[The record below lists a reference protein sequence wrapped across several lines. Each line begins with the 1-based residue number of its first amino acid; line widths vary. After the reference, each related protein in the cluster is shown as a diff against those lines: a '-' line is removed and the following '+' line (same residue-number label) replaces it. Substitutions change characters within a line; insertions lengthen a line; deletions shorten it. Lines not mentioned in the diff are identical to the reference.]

1 MAAMLSPQ
9 LTAPLPFV
17 PTLRPRPRRLPP
29 PDAFAA
35 SGSPHRTAGVA
46 LRGCREITLSTL
58 HFRRCNP
65 VARRFHGFE
74 NTISLWT
81 EHNKQAL
88 FASDQDSPS
97 TDTKQSSS
105 SSPGGPPILTILAGV
120 IVFLLVLWVAGSIL
134 TWIVGLAFGT
144 AK

>member
-9 LTAPLPFV
+9 LTAPVPFV

-35 SGSPHRTAGVA
+35 SVSPLRIAGLA
-46 LRGCREITLSTL
+46 LRGY
-58 HFRRCNP
+58 RRCNP
-65 VARRFHGFE
+65 VARRFHRFE

>member
-46 LRGCREITLSTL
+46 LRGC
-58 HFRRCNP
+58 RRCNP